1 MAEDW
6 FYHNSG
12 QTFGP
17 MSAKQLRQHALAGK
31 ITRSDHVRL
40 GAGGSWAPA
49 AKVKGLFDP
58 PLNPTPMATPASI
71 PMATPASIPMAT
83 PATTASP
90 AVNTE
95 KLTYKVLTQKDKWL
109 SSKFDP
115 ETLEK
120 ALNSYGEQGWR
131 VRTGDSASFPGFL
144 SSNREELITIL
155 ERDEGS
161 DSMIIYEYKV
171 LTQKDKWYS
180 GKFDPER
187 LESAINA
194 YAQQGWAVV
203 FGTSASFPGF
213 FSSNREELIVVLSR
227 RKIQ

>member
-31 ITRSDHVRL
+31 ITSSDHVRL

-83 PATTASP
+83 PAS
-90 AVNTE
+90 
-95 KLTYKVLTQKDKWL
+95 L

>member
-1 MAEDW
+1 MLMAEDW

-12 QTFGP
+12 QIFGP
-17 MSAKQLRQHALAGK
+17 MSAKELRRHALAGK
-31 ITRSDHVRL
+31 VTRGDHVRI
-40 GAGGSWAPA
+40 GSEGSWVPA
-49 AKVKGLFDP
+49 TKVKNLFDP
-58 PLNPTPMATPASI
+58 PSNPTPMTAPASI
-71 PMATPASIPMAT
+71 PMVPPPPI
-83 PATTASP
+83 TAP
-90 AVNTE
+90 TANDQ

-131 VRTGDSASFPGFL
+131 VRTGDTASFPGFL

-227 RKIQ
+227 RKTQ

>member
-17 MSAKQLRQHALAGK
+17 MSSNQLRQHALAGK
-31 ITRSDHVRL
+31 VTRNDHVRL

-49 AKVKGLFDP
+49 TKVKGLFDP
-58 PLNPTPMATPASI
+58 PSNLTPMATPASSPI
-71 PMATPASIPMAT
+71 
-83 PATTASP
+83 ATTASTTP
-90 AVNTE
+90 STVNTE